1 MIKTCNDGEGEVIK
15 EHYFLREKS
24 VSQVAEPTAGAM
36 AEQPPSRT
44 ELPHWSACVGRSS
57 WCWGGAREVT

>member
-15 EHYFLREKS
+15 ERSFLREKS

-44 ELPHWSACVGRSS
+44 ELPHWSACAGRSS
-57 WCWGGAREVT
+57 WCWGSAREVS